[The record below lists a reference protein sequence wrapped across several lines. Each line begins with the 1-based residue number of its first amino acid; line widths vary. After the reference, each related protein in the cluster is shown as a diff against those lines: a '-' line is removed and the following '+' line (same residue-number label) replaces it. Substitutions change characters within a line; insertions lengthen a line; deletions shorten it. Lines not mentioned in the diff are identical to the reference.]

1 MLTATSTTCLQLL
14 VTIRQ
19 VQYNFAR
26 SEWFSEVVAAAHGSF
41 AMQATIYDDL
51 HMGEF
56 VAVVVSFTNQKT
68 EHAGG
73 GVRYDKLLMYQQAA
87 VA

>member
-1 MLTATSTTCLQLL
+1 MLTVTSTTFLQLL

-19 VQYNFAR
+19 VQYNFAC
-26 SEWFSEVVAAAHGSF
+26 SEWLSALVAAAYSSS
-41 AMQATIYDDL
+41 ATQATIYDDL
-51 HMGEF
+51 HMGDF

-73 GVRYDKLLMYQQAA
+73 GVSYDKLLMYQ
-87 VA
+87 